1 MSKKR
6 KVLLIVNPCAGR
18 NKSRAGTFDIVDKF
32 SKENY
37 EFDIKTTTCP
47 GDATNIVKEHI
58 GDNDMVVCCGGD
70 GTLNETINGIMQLSR
85 RVPVGYIPAG
95 STNDL
100 AATLGIPTGDI
111 KEATDMI
118 IDGHTNGY
126 DIGLFNNR
134 FFSYVASFGP
144 AAKLSYATSQKL
156 KNKFGRSAYYIDGIF
171 RQMIPLLKEVKP
183 IHIKIEYDGG
193 VIEDDFFFGAISN
206 STSVAGLFKYDE
218 NDVRLDDGVFEVIL
232 VRRLKRATDAFAM
245 IEKIKRR
252 DYDGDKLL
260 YLKTSS
266 IKLTFDKPCNWTLDG
281 EYGGDH
287 TDVRISV
294 LPRAIDICSPE
305 NPLFVGD
312 KDKVKSK

>member
-1 MSKKR
+1 MSDKR

-18 NKSRAGTFDIVDKF
+18 NKSRAGTFDIVDRF
-32 SKENY
+32 SGEDY
-37 EFDIKTTTCP
+37 EFDVKTTKCP
-47 GDATNIVKEHI
+47 GDATEIVKKHI
-58 GDNDMVVCCGGD
+58 DDNDMVVCCGGD
-70 GTLNETINGIMQLSR
+70 GTLNETINGVMQLSR

-95 STNDL
+95 STNVL
-100 AATLGIPTGDI
+100 AATLGIPTGNI
-111 KEATDMI
+111 GKATDLI

-134 FFSYVASFGP
+134 FFTYVASFGP

-171 RQMIPLLKEVKP
+171 RQMIPLLKELKP
-183 IHIKIEYDGG
+183 IRIKIEHDEG

-218 NDVRLDDGVFEVIL
+218 NDVRLNDGVFEVLL

-252 DYDGDKLL
+252 DYDGYTLL
-260 YLKTSS
+260 YFKTSN

-287 TDVRISV
+287 KDVRISV
-294 LPRAIDICSPE
+294 LPKAIDICSPE
-305 NPLFVGD
+305 NPLFED
-312 KDKVKSK
+312 SREKVMK